1 MKNKIFLFGG
11 LLLMS
16 SIQRTRKLALVDCNS
31 FYVSCERLFN
41 PRIRR
46 KPVVVLSNNDGCIIS
61 RSNEAKAL
69 GIKMG
74 EPYFKAKDIIVKNK
88 VEVFS
93 SNYSLYGDLSRRVM
107 RTLKRFNSEIE
118 VYSIDEA
125 FLDLSNFLDSEVEKV
140 GKEIRETVLQW
151 TGIPTS
157 IGIAKTKTLSKIA
170 NHIAKK
176 KQSGVTSL
184 IGIENLDPV
193 LEKIEINDVWGVGRQ
208 LTKFYQKNG
217 IYNAKQLKN
226 KSNTWIKKSSNVLGS
241 RTAMELRGI
250 PCINLETTQTK
261 RKSCVV
267 SRSFGKRIEKFQ
279 ELKEAVAN
287 YCLNASEKIRSES
300 LVAKAIT
307 VFVRTSPFQRNF
319 GYYSNAKT
327 IDFPIAT
334 NNSIETVKTAVNILE
349 KIFKNGYQYQKAGV
363 MLTGLRN
370 DDGRKNLFSSE
381 KDEKIDSLM
390 RSIDNTNYRYGRSTL
405 SLASAGVQKKWN
417 MRRQYSSKID
427 TADFYCLPKI
437 KAI

>member
-1 MKNKIFLFGG
+1 
-11 LLLMS
+11 MS
-16 SIQRTRKLALVDCNS
+16 SIQLTKKIALVDCNS

-41 PRIRR
+41 PKIRN

-74 EPYFKAKDIIVKNK
+74 EPYFKAKDIIIKND
-88 VEVFS
+88 VQVFS

-125 FLDLSNFLDSEVEKV
+125 FLDLSNFSDEEVENV
-140 GKEIRETVLQW
+140 GKEIRATVLQW

-157 IGIAKTKTLSKIA
+157 IGIAKTKTLSKVA

-176 KQSGVTSL
+176 KLSGVTSL
-184 IGIENLDPV
+184 IGIEDIDPI
-193 LEKIEINDVWGVGRQ
+193 LEKVEINDVWGVGRQ
-208 LTKFYQKNG
+208 LTKFYHKNG

-226 KSNTWIKKSSNVLGS
+226 KSNTWIKKSSNVLSS
-241 RTAMELRGI
+241 RTSMELRGI
-250 PCINLETTQTK
+250 PCIDLETTTSR

-267 SRSFGKRIEKFQ
+267 SRSFGQRVEKFQ
-279 ELKEAVAN
+279 ELREAVAK

-300 LVAKAIT
+300 LIAKSIT
-307 VFVRTSPFQRNF
+307 VFIRTSPFQSRF
-319 GYYSNAKT
+319 GYYSNSKT

-334 NNSIETVKTAVNILE
+334 NNSIEIVKTALTGLE
-349 KIFKNGYQYQKAGV
+349 TIFKNGYRYQKAGV
-363 MLTGLRN
+363 MLTGLSNSN
-370 DDGRKNLFSSE
+370 DGKNLFSSE
-381 KDEKIDSLM
+381 KDEKINSLM
-390 RSIDNTNYRYGRSTL
+390 RSIDNTNHRYGRATL
-405 SLASAGVQKKWN
+405 SLASAGVHKKWN
-417 MRRQYSSKID
+417 MRRQHSSKID
-427 TADFYCLPKI
+427 TADYYCLPTI